1 VAYKS
6 TEERVFDILK
16 DTNIKYPYEKVL
28 LFFRYYTQTGNVK
41 RSSEESEVHMDTA
54 RYWIT
59 TKYGD
64 KICRILKVEQQKVL
78 DTRLTGLIETVIES
92 IDERLAYGD
101 YNTRGERVPVQID
114 KLLKALTTLYDKRA
128 LIRGEPTSR
137 VERVS
142 TEDRLRRLGKRF
154 ESLPKKAQEFI
165 LDNIDNDEDKIDSQE
180 EIH

>member
-1 VAYKS
+1 MAFKS

-41 RSSEESEVHMDTA
+41 RSSEESEVNMDTA

-64 KICRILKVEQQKVL
+64 KIVRILKVEQQRVL

-101 YNTRGERVPVQID
+101 YNTRGDRVPVQLD

-137 VERVS
+137 VERVT
-142 TEDRLRRLGKRF
+142 TEDRLKRLGKRF
-154 ESLPKKAQEFI
+154 ESLPKKAQDFI
-165 LDNIDNDEDKIDSQE
+165 MENIDE
-180 EIH
+180 EPEEVTH